1 MTVSF
6 SSTQDLFYQ
15 YSFLVE
21 QIAHKISAKYP
32 HHADIDQMMQYGY
45 IGLIEAIDAFPPEKG
60 ISFTT
65 YASICIQGRIIK
77 GE

>member
-6 SSTQDLFYQ
+6 TSTQDLFHQ
-15 YSFLVE
+15 YSFLVD
-21 QIAHKISAKYP
+21 QIVQKISVKYS
-32 HHADIDQMMQYGY
+32 HRGDVAEMMQYGY
-45 IGLIEAIDAFPPEKG
+45 IGLIEAIDAFPAEKG

-77 GE
+77 G